1 MRHPVMKLAR
11 RITPKRFR
19 KVLLDEL
26 VAALPAEQ
34 RDDVCAGVDNAPT
47 PFIPALSYTE
57 ARPEWVALYEHC
69 RRGQIDPSIMRRM
82 RDIDLEYL
90 AASPPVDLDRVKA
103 EGVSRGEQAL
113 IYRRSIKLQANVT
126 RATREL
132 QRRYTLRIGATIA
145 ALSLLLSVA
154 TTRLL

>member
-1 MRHPVMKLAR
+1 MRHPVMRFGR
-11 RITPKRFR
+11 RCTPKRFR
-19 KVLLDEL
+19 KILLDEL
-26 VAALPAEQ
+26 VAALPAEH
-34 RDDVCAGVDNAPT
+34 RDDVRAGVDNAPT
-47 PFIPALSYTE
+47 PFLPALSYTE
-57 ARPEWVALYEHC
+57 ARPEWGALYEHC
-69 RRGQIDPSIMRRM
+69 RRGQIDPSVLRRM

-103 EGVSRGEQAL
+103 EGASREEQARV
-113 IYRRSIKLQANVT
+113 YRRSVKLQANVT

-132 QRRYTLRIGATIA
+132 QRRYTVRIGATIA